1 VTRLWIPACAASSIA
16 FGPVNLIA
24 SPQRIERLPR
34 GNPTN
39 PIVTSIYPDTG
50 FTGTTIP
57 VVLMGENLAVVYKI
71 GG

>member
-1 VTRLWIPACAASSIA
+1 
-16 FGPVNLIA
+16 LIA